1 MTHLWCILVPFEVHF
16 TVSRSPCFQCS
27 KTKSR
32 LHTKIST
39 SRIKPWSCYSAAAE
53 RVLTHNTYPI
63 PTATSR
69 NHGTVTRSRCGDGV
83 SVVMTVPHRV
93 ELI

>member
-1 MTHLWCILVPFEVHF
+1 MTHLWCILVPFGVHF

-39 SRIKPWSCYSAAAE
+39 VVSSEAA
-53 RVLTHNTYPI
+53 
-63 PTATSR
+63 SR
-69 NHGTVTRSRCGDGV
+69 NHGAVTRSRCGDGV
-83 SVVMTVPHRV
+83 SVVITVPPSGGV
-93 ELI
+93 NLTSDPSSVSSLAIISG